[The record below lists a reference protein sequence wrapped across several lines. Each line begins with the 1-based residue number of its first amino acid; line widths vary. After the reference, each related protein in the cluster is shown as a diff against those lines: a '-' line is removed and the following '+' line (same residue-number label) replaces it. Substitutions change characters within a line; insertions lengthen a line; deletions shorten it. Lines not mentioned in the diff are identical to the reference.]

1 MTLKL
6 IPHQPTINPI
16 TVRNSKNLAF
26 GRAIFIVITG
36 GLLLA
41 TGAGAQTSEVRT
53 DPRTESRPEPRSDSV
68 IESQRAPGPMN
79 HHRPGWHGPGHGH
92 RHGHEHGHGQ
102 GQGQGQGF
110 RHPMMGW
117 MLGRLDTD
125 RDGAIS
131 RAELEAEYQRH
142 VALFDQADADHD
154 GKVTAD
160 ELHAA
165 HARHWKDQRPE
176 QRRETRPG
184 TAPQSELPS
193 RPSQGGEPAR

>member
-6 IPHQPTINPI
+6 IPHHPTINPI

-53 DPRTESRPEPRSDSV
+53 VARTESRPEPESDSV
-68 IESQRAPGPMN
+68 IEFQRAPGPMD
-79 HHRPGWHGPGHGH
+79 HHRPGWHDPGHGH
-92 RHGHEHGHGQ
+92 RHGQ
-102 GQGQGQGF
+102 GQSF
-110 RHPMMGW
+110 RHPIMGW
-117 MLGRLDTD
+117 MRGRLDTD

-131 RAELEAEYQRH
+131 RAELEAEHLRH

-154 GKVTAD
+154 GKVTAN
-160 ELHAA
+160 ELHAV
-165 HARHWKDQRPE
+165 HARHRKDQRLE

-184 TAPQSELPS
+184 PAPQSELPS